1 MANQDAAFGF
11 RAVRHLS
18 GGTPR
23 TEEYLIASGL
33 TKVIYTGSPVM
44 AVSTGVITLGTVSA
58 VQHLG
63 VFNGCFYTDP
73 TSSKPTWKAYYPGS
87 ITASDIVANVYADPQ
102 IIFEGQH
109 DDTATLVNNTHA
121 NHDYVGTG
129 GSTINGQSSA
139 EIDTTTYTTTGSGT
153 FTQIGTSKDPDN
165 QDLTA
170 ANSNAYVVA
179 NTGEHKY
186 NLITGLG

>member
-23 TEEYLIASGL
+23 TEEYVIASGY
-33 TKVIYTGSPVM
+33 TGVIYTGSPSALVAGGGVELG
-44 AVSTGVITLGTVSA
+44 AVGA
-58 VQHLG
+58 VQMNG

-73 TSSKPTWKAYYPGS
+73 TTSKPTWKAYYPGS

-109 DDTATLVNNTHA
+109 DDTATVANNNNA
-121 NHDYVGTG
+121 NHDYVGTS

-139 EIDTTTYTTTGSGT
+139 EIDSSTYTTTGSGT
-153 FTQIGTSKDPDN
+153 FVQIGTSKDPDN

-170 ANSNAYVVA
+170 ANSNAYVVS

-186 NLITGLG
+186 NLITGL

>member
-73 TSSKPTWKAYYPGS
+73 TTSKPTWKAYYPGS

-109 DDTATLVNNTHA
+109 DGTQTVANNNHA
-121 NHDYVGTG
+121 NHDHVGTS

-139 EIDTTTYTTTGSGT
+139 EIDSSTYTETATGNFVQVGV
-153 FTQIGTSKDPDN
+153 SKDPEN
-165 QDLTA
+165 SDLTA

-186 NLITGLG
+186 SLITGL

>member
-73 TSSKPTWKAYYPGS
+73 TTSKPTWKAYYPGS

-109 DDTATLVNNTHA
+109 DDTATLANNTHA

-139 EIDTTTYTTTGSGT
+139 EIDTSTYTTTGSGT
-153 FTQIGTSKDPDN
+153 FVQIGTSKDPDN

-170 ANSNAYVVA
+170 ANSNAYVVS

-186 NLITGLG
+186 NLITGL

>member
-23 TEEYLIASGL
+23 TEEYLIASGY
-33 TKVIYTGSPVM
+33 TGVIYTGSPVA
-44 AVSTGVITLGTVSA
+44 AVAGGQVELGAVGA
-58 VQHLG
+58 VQMLG
-63 VFNGCFYTDP
+63 AFNGCFYTDP
-73 TSSKPTWKAYYPGS
+73 TTSKPTWKAYYPGS

-102 IIFEGQH
+102 IIYEGQH
-109 DDTATLVNNTHA
+109 DDTATVANNNNA
-121 NHDYVGTG
+121 NHDHVGTG

-139 EIDTTTYTTTGSGT
+139 EIDTSTYTTTATGN
-153 FTQIGTSKDPDN
+153 FNQIGVSKDPEN

-179 NTGEHKY
+179 NTGENKY
-186 NLITGLG
+186 NLITGL

>member
-11 RAVRHLS
+11 RPVRSLT
-18 GGTPR
+18 GGQIR
-23 TEEYLIASGL
+23 TEEYIIASGL

-44 AVSTGVITLGTVSA
+44 AIAGGQITLGTVSA

-73 TSSKPTWKAYYPGS
+73 TTSKPTWKAYYPGS

-109 DDTATLVNNTHA
+109 DGTATLANNTHA

-129 GSTINGQSSA
+129 GSTINGQSSS
-139 EIDTTTYTTTGSGT
+139 EIDTSTYTTTGSGT
-153 FTQIGTSKDPDN
+153 FVQIGTSKDPDN

-186 NLITGLG
+186 NLITGL

>member
-1 MANQDAAFGF
+1 
-11 RAVRHLS
+11 
-18 GGTPR
+18 
-23 TEEYLIASGL
+23 
-33 TKVIYTGSPVM
+33 
-44 AVSTGVITLGTVSA
+44 
-58 VQHLG
+58 

-73 TSSKPTWKAYYPGS
+73 TTSKPTWKAYYPGS

-109 DDTATLVNNTHA
+109 DGTATVANNNHA
-121 NHDYVGTG
+121 NHDYVGVS
-129 GSTINGQSSA
+129 GSTINGQSSS
-139 EIDTTTYTTTGSGT
+139 EIDSSTYTTTATGT

-186 NLITGLG
+186 NLITGL

>member
-129 GSTINGQSSA
+129 GSTINGQSSS
-139 EIDTTTYTTTGSGT
+139 EIDTSSYTTTGSGT

-186 NLITGLG
+186 NLITGL

>member
-73 TSSKPTWKAYYPGS
+73 TTSKPTWKAYYPGS

-109 DDTATLVNNTHA
+109 DGTATLANNPHA
-121 NHDYVGTG
+121 NHDYVGTS

-139 EIDTTTYTTTGSGT
+139 EIDTSTYTTTGSGT
-153 FTQIGTSKDPDN
+153 FVQIGTSKDPDN

-186 NLITGLG
+186 NLITGL

>member
-73 TSSKPTWKAYYPGS
+73 TTSKPTWKAYYPGS

-109 DDTATLVNNTHA
+109 DGTATVANNNHA
-121 NHDYVGTG
+121 NHDHVGTC

-139 EIDTTTYTTTGSGT
+139 EIDSSTYTTTGSGT
-153 FTQIGTSKDPDN
+153 FVQIGTSKDPDN

-179 NTGEHKY
+179 TTGEHKY
-186 NLITGLG
+186 NLITGL

>member
-23 TEEYLIASGL
+23 TEEYLIASGY
-33 TKVIYTGSPVM
+33 TGVIYTGSPVA
-44 AVSTGVITLGTVSA
+44 AVAGGQVELGAVGA
-58 VQHLG
+58 VQMLG
-63 VFNGCFYTDP
+63 AFNGCFYTDP
-73 TSSKPTWKAYYPGS
+73 TTSKPTWKAYYPGS

-102 IIFEGQH
+102 IIYEGQH
-109 DDTATLVNNTHA
+109 DGTPTVANNNHA
-121 NHDYVGTG
+121 NHDHTGTG

-139 EIDTTTYTTTGSGT
+139 EIDTSTYTTTATGT

-170 ANSNAYVVA
+170 ANSNAYIVP
-179 NTGEHKY
+179 NTGEHAYK
-186 NLITGLG
+186 LITGL

>member
-73 TSSKPTWKAYYPGS
+73 TTSKPTWKAYYPGS

-109 DDTATLVNNTHA
+109 DGTATLANNTHA

-139 EIDTTTYTTTGSGT
+139 EIDTTTYTTTATGT
-153 FTQIGTSKDPDN
+153 FNQIGTSKDPDN
-165 QDLTA
+165 SDVTA

-186 NLITGLG
+186 NLITGL

>member
-73 TSSKPTWKAYYPGS
+73 TTSKPTWKAYYPGS

-109 DDTATLVNNTHA
+109 DGTATVANNNHA
-121 NHDYVGTG
+121 NHDHVGTG

-139 EIDTTTYTTTGSGT
+139 EIDSSTYTTTGAGT
-153 FTQIGTSKDPDN
+153 FVQIGTSKDPEN
-165 QDLTA
+165 SDLTA
-170 ANSNAYVVA
+170 ANSNAYVVS

-186 NLITGLG
+186 NLITGL

>member
-23 TEEYLIASGL
+23 TEEYLIASGY
-33 TKVIYTGSPVM
+33 TGVIYTGSPVA
-44 AVSTGVITLGTVSA
+44 AVAGGQVELGAVGA
-58 VQHLG
+58 VQMLG
-63 VFNGCFYTDP
+63 AFNGCFYTDP
-73 TSSKPTWKAYYPGS
+73 TTSKPTWKAYYPGS

-102 IIFEGQH
+102 IIYEGQH
-109 DDTATLVNNTHA
+109 DGTPTVANNNHA
-121 NHDYVGTG
+121 NHDHVGTG

-139 EIDTTTYTTTGSGT
+139 EIDTSTYTTTATGT

-165 QDLTA
+165 SDLTA
-170 ANSNAYVVA
+170 ANSNAYIVP
-179 NTGEHKY
+179 NTGEHAYK
-186 NLITGLG
+186 LITGL

>member
-73 TSSKPTWKAYYPGS
+73 TTSKPTWKAYYPGS

-109 DDTATLVNNTHA
+109 DGTATLANNTHA

-139 EIDTTTYTTTGSGT
+139 EIDTTTYTTTATGT
-153 FTQIGTSKDPDN
+153 FNQIGTSKDPDN
-165 QDLTA
+165 SDLTA

-186 NLITGLG
+186 NLITGL

>member
-23 TEEYLIASGL
+23 TEEYIIASGL

-44 AVSTGVITLGTVSA
+44 AIAGGQITLGTVSA

-73 TSSKPTWKAYYPGS
+73 TTSKPTWKAYYPGS

-109 DDTATLVNNTHA
+109 DGTATVANNNHA

-139 EIDTTTYTTTGSGT
+139 EIDSDTYTTTGSGT
-153 FTQIGTSKDPDN
+153 FVQIGTSKDPDN

-186 NLITGLG
+186 NLITGL

>member
-33 TKVIYTGSPVM
+33 TKVVYTGSPVM

-58 VQHLG
+58 VQHIG

-73 TSSKPTWKAYYPGS
+73 TTSKPTWKAYYPGS

-109 DDTATLVNNTHA
+109 DGTQTVANNNHA
-121 NHDYVGTG
+121 NHDHVGTS

-139 EIDTTTYTTTGSGT
+139 EIDSSTYTTTATGT
-153 FTQIGTSKDPDN
+153 FTQIGVSKDPEN
-165 QDLTA
+165 SDLTA
-170 ANSNAYVVA
+170 ANSNAYIVS

-186 NLITGLG
+186 NLITGL

>member
-23 TEEYLIASGL
+23 TEEYVIASGY
-33 TKVIYTGSPVM
+33 TGVIYTGSPSALVAGGGVELG
-44 AVSTGVITLGTVSA
+44 AVGA
-58 VQHLG
+58 VQMNG

-73 TSSKPTWKAYYPGS
+73 TTSKPTWKAYYPGS

-109 DDTATLVNNTHA
+109 DDTATVANNNNA
-121 NHDYVGTG
+121 NHDHVGTG

-139 EIDTTTYTTTGSGT
+139 EIDTSSYTTTGSGT
-153 FTQIGTSKDPDN
+153 FVQIGTSKDPDN

-186 NLITGLG
+186 NLITGL

>member
-1 MANQDAAFGF
+1 MANQDAAFGL

-33 TKVIYTGSPVM
+33 TKVVYTGSPVM
-44 AVSTGVITLGTVSA
+44 AVAGGQITLGTVSA

-73 TSSKPTWKAYYPGS
+73 TTSKPTWKAYYPGS

-109 DDTATLVNNTHA
+109 DGTATVANNNHA
-121 NHDYVGTG
+121 NHDYVGTS

-139 EIDTTTYTTTGSGT
+139 EIDSSTYTTTATGT
-153 FTQIGTSKDPDN
+153 FTQIGVSKDPEN
-165 QDLTA
+165 SDLTA
-170 ANSNAYVVA
+170 ANSNAYIVS

-186 NLITGLG
+186 NLITGL

>member
-23 TEEYLIASGL
+23 TEEYVITSGY
-33 TKVIYTGSPVM
+33 TGVIYTGSPVAGVANGGVELG
-44 AVSTGVITLGTVSA
+44 AVGA
-58 VQHLG
+58 VQMLG
-63 VFNGCFYTDP
+63 AFNGCFYTDP
-73 TSSKPTWKAYYPGS
+73 TTSKPTWKAYYPGS

-109 DDTATLVNNTHA
+109 DGTQTVANNNHA
-121 NHDYVGTG
+121 NHDHVGTS

-139 EIDTTTYTTTGSGT
+139 EIDSSTYTETATGNFVQVGV
-153 FTQIGTSKDPDN
+153 SKDPEN
-165 QDLTA
+165 SDLTA
-170 ANSNAYVVA
+170 ANSNAYVIA

-186 NLITGLG
+186 SLITGL

>member
-11 RAVRHLS
+11 RPARHLT
-18 GGTPR
+18 GGQVR
-23 TEEYLIASGL
+23 TEEANIANNYN
-33 TKVIYTGSPVM
+33 TAIYTGQVVT
-44 AVSTGVITLGTVSA
+44 AVTAGGITAAAAGD
-58 VQHLG
+58 VQQAG
-63 VFNGCFYTDP
+63 VFGGVFYTDP
-73 TSSKPTWKAYYPGS
+73 TTSKPTWKAYYPGS

-102 IIFEGQH
+102 IIYEGQH
-109 DDTATLVNNTHA
+109 DGTATVANNNHA
-121 NHDYVGTG
+121 NHDHVGTG

-139 EIDTTTYTTTGSGT
+139 EIDSSTYTTTATGT

-186 NLITGLG
+186 NLITGL

>member
-23 TEEYLIASGL
+23 SEEYVIASGY
-33 TKVIYTGSPVM
+33 TGVIYTGSPSALVAGGGVELG
-44 AVSTGVITLGTVSA
+44 AVGA
-58 VQHLG
+58 VQMNG

-73 TSSKPTWKAYYPGS
+73 TTSKPTWKAYYPGS

-109 DDTATLVNNTHA
+109 DETATVANNNNA
-121 NHDYVGTG
+121 NHDHVGTG

-139 EIDTTTYTTTGSGT
+139 EIDTSSYTTTATGT
-153 FTQIGTSKDPDN
+153 WTQMGVSKDPDN
-165 QDLTA
+165 SDLTA

-179 NTGEHKY
+179 NTGEHAYK
-186 NLITGLG
+186 LITGL

>member
-73 TSSKPTWKAYYPGS
+73 TTSKPTWKAYYPGS

-109 DDTATLVNNTHA
+109 DGTATVANNNHA

-139 EIDTTTYTTTGSGT
+139 EIDSDTYTTTGSGT
-153 FTQIGTSKDPDN
+153 FVQIGTSKDPDN

-186 NLITGLG
+186 NLITGL

>member
-73 TSSKPTWKAYYPGS
+73 TTSKPTWKAYYPGS

-109 DDTATLVNNTHA
+109 DGTATLANNTHA

-139 EIDTTTYTTTGSGT
+139 EIDSDTYTTTGSGT
-153 FTQIGTSKDPDN
+153 FVQIGTSKDPDN

-186 NLITGLG
+186 NLITGL

>member
-23 TEEYLIASGL
+23 TEEYVIASGY
-33 TKVIYTGSPVM
+33 TGVIYTGSPSALVAGGGVELG
-44 AVSTGVITLGTVSA
+44 AVGA
-58 VQHLG
+58 VQMNG

-73 TSSKPTWKAYYPGS
+73 TTSKPTWKAYYPGS

-109 DDTATLVNNTHA
+109 DETATVANNNNA
-121 NHDYVGTG
+121 NHDHVGTG

-139 EIDTTTYTTTGSGT
+139 EIDSSTYTTTGSGT

-165 QDLTA
+165 SDLTA
-170 ANSNAYVVA
+170 ANSNAYIIA
-179 NTGEHKY
+179 NTGEHAY
-186 NLITGLG
+186 RLITGL

>member
-109 DDTATLVNNTHA
+109 DGTATVANNNHA

-139 EIDTTTYTTTGSGT
+139 EIDSDTYTTTGSGT
-153 FTQIGTSKDPDN
+153 FVQIGTSKDPDN

-186 NLITGLG
+186 NLITGL

>member
-23 TEEYLIASGL
+23 TEEYVIASGL

-73 TSSKPTWKAYYPGS
+73 TTSKPTWKAYYPGS

-109 DDTATLVNNTHA
+109 DGTATLANNPHA
-121 NHDYVGTG
+121 NHDYVGTS

-139 EIDTTTYTTTGSGT
+139 EIDTSTYTTTGSGT
-153 FTQIGTSKDPDN
+153 FVQIGTSKDPDN

-186 NLITGLG
+186 NLITGL

>member
-23 TEEYLIASGL
+23 TEEYVIASGL

-44 AVSTGVITLGTVSA
+44 AVAGGQITLATVSA
-58 VQHLG
+58 VQYIG

-73 TSSKPTWKAYYPGS
+73 TTSKPTWKAYYPGS
-87 ITASDIVANVYADPQ
+87 VTASDIVANVYADPQ

-109 DDTATLVNNTHA
+109 DGTATTANNPHA

-129 GSTINGQSSA
+129 GSTINGQSSS
-139 EIDTTTYTTTGSGT
+139 EIDTSTYTTTATVRS
-153 FTQIGTSKDPDN
+153 IK
-165 QDLTA
+165 L
-170 ANSNAYVVA
+170 
-179 NTGEHKY
+179 
-186 NLITGLG
+186 GLLKIPTIRT

>member
-23 TEEYLIASGL
+23 TEEYLIASGY
-33 TKVIYTGSPVM
+33 TGVIYTGSPSALVAGGGVELG
-44 AVSTGVITLGTVSA
+44 AVGA
-58 VQHLG
+58 VQMNG

-73 TSSKPTWKAYYPGS
+73 TTSKPTWKAYYPGS
-87 ITASDIVANVYADPQ
+87 VTASDIVANVYADPQ

-109 DDTATLVNNTHA
+109 DDTATVANNNSA
-121 NHDYVGTG
+121 NHDHVGTG

-139 EIDTTTYTTTGSGT
+139 EIDTSSYTTTGSGT
-153 FTQIGTSKDPDN
+153 FVQIGTSKDPDN

-179 NTGEHKY
+179 TTGEHKY
-186 NLITGLG
+186 NLITGL

>member
-23 TEEYLIASGL
+23 TEEYVITSGY
-33 TKVIYTGSPVM
+33 TGVIYTGSPVA
-44 AVSTGVITLGTVSA
+44 AVAGGQVELGAVSA
-58 VQHLG
+58 VQMLG
-63 VFNGCFYTDP
+63 AFNGCFYTDP
-73 TSSKPTWKAYYPGS
+73 TTSKPTWKAYYPGS

-102 IIFEGQH
+102 IIYEGQH
-109 DDTATLVNNTHA
+109 DGTATVANNNHA
-121 NHDYVGTG
+121 NHDHVGTG

-139 EIDTTTYTTTGSGT
+139 EIDTDTYTTTATGT
-153 FTQIGTSKDPDN
+153 WTQIQTSKDPDN

-170 ANSNAYVVA
+170 ANSNAYIVA
-179 NTGEHKY
+179 NTGEHAYK
-186 NLITGLG
+186 LITGL

>member
-18 GGTPR
+18 GGPPR
-23 TEEYLIASGL
+23 TEEYVIASGY
-33 TKVIYTGSPVM
+33 TGVIYTGSPSALVAGGGVELG
-44 AVSTGVITLGTVSA
+44 AVGA
-58 VQHLG
+58 VQMNG

-73 TSSKPTWKAYYPGS
+73 TTSKPTWKAYYPGS

-109 DDTATLVNNTHA
+109 DDTATVANNNNA
-121 NHDYVGTG
+121 NHDHVGTG

-139 EIDTTTYTTTGSGT
+139 EIDSSTYTTTATGT

-179 NTGEHKY
+179 NTGEHAYK
-186 NLITGLG
+186 LITGL

>member
-11 RAVRHLS
+11 RAVRSLS

-44 AVSTGVITLGTVSA
+44 GVSTGVITLGTVSA
-58 VQHLG
+58 VQHIG
-63 VFNGCFYTDP
+63 VFNGCFYTD
-73 TSSKPTWKAYYPGS
+73 TTTSKPKWKAYYPGS

-109 DDTATLVNNTHA
+109 DGTATLANNTHA

-139 EIDTTTYTTTGSGT
+139 EIDTTTYTTTATGT
-153 FTQIGTSKDPDN
+153 FNQIGTSKDPDN
-165 QDLTA
+165 SDLTA

-186 NLITGLG
+186 NLITGL

>member
-1 MANQDAAFGF
+1 MANQDAAFGL

-44 AVSTGVITLGTVSA
+44 AVAGGQITLATVSA
-58 VQHLG
+58 VQYIG

-73 TSSKPTWKAYYPGS
+73 TTSKPTWKAYYPGS

-109 DDTATLVNNTHA
+109 DGTQTVANNNHA
-121 NHDYVGTG
+121 NHDHVGTS
-129 GSTINGQSSA
+129 GSTITGQSSA
-139 EIDTTTYTTTGSGT
+139 EIDSSTYTTTATGT
-153 FTQIGTSKDPDN
+153 FTQVGVSKDPEN
-165 QDLTA
+165 SDLTA
-170 ANSNAYVVA
+170 ANSNAYIVS

-186 NLITGLG
+186 NLITGL

>member
-73 TSSKPTWKAYYPGS
+73 TTSKPTWKAYYPGS

-109 DDTATLVNNTHA
+109 DGTATTANNPHA

-129 GSTINGQSSA
+129 GSTINFN
-139 EIDTTTYTTTGSGT
+139 D
-153 FTQIGTSKDPDN
+153 
-165 QDLTA
+165 
-170 ANSNAYVVA
+170 SN
-179 NTGEHKY
+179 
-186 NLITGLG
+186 L

>member
-23 TEEYLIASGL
+23 TEEYVIASGL

-44 AVSTGVITLGTVSA
+44 AIAGGQITLGTVSA

-87 ITASDIVANVYADPQ
+87 ITASDIVANVYAAPQ

-109 DDTATLVNNTHA
+109 DDTATVANNNHA

-139 EIDTTTYTTTGSGT
+139 EIDSDTYTTTGSGT
-153 FTQIGTSKDPDN
+153 FVQIGTSKDPDN

-179 NTGEHKY
+179 TTGEHKY